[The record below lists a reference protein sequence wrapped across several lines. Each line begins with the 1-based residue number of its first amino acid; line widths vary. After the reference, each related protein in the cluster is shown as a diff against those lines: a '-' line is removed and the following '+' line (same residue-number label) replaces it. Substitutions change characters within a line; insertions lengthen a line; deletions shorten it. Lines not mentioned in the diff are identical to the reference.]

1 MMDPPKHTHMHVH
14 TYTAIDGL
22 KFQLK
27 DELNSQQYLVQ
38 VYLLPICDLFPC
50 VLRAFSFTLQFA
62 LGELNLMSLEQVE
75 RDVNTPPSLINLNV
89 KEGHYFF
96 STLWQL

>member
-1 MMDPPKHTHMHVH
+1 MMDPPPPLTHTCMYTH
-14 TYTAIDGL
+14 TCTHIHTAIDGI

-38 VYLLPICDLFPC
+38 VYLLPMWSVPLCIKSQ
-50 VLRAFSFTLQFA
+50 FSFTLQFA

-75 RDVNTPPSLINLNV
+75 RDVNTPPALINL
-89 KEGHYFF
+89 
-96 STLWQL
+96 L

>member
-1 MMDPPKHTHMHVH
+1 MSSIHSNTLCR
-14 TYTAIDGL
+14 YIY
-22 KFQLK
+22 
-27 DELNSQQYLVQ
+27 SQ
-38 VYLLPICDLFPC
+38 CDLFPC

-75 RDVNTPPSLINLNV
+75 RDVNTPPSLINLIV

-96 STLWQL
+96 SILWQLGKGYTDHIG